1 MLSISYR
8 KCIST
13 SVSIH
18 YHFNHLNLQWHSD
31 DPGLNFTGPPQVLRD
46 EIGTAMTNIKSRTD
60 HTYMVR
66 KGRGRPKR
74 DSSRKRVKMYVWHR
88 LCVTLTLRM
97 PDATKLVAVS
107 FRLSEKLTLRIL
119 IATKVVAE
127 WRIDPSNICCYQ
139 SGSTLSVQELETP
152 ISSATTLVAN
162 EIRGVN
168 FSLNR
173 NECATN
179 LVAICIRGFN
189 F

>member
-1 MLSISYR
+1 
-8 KCIST
+8 
-13 SVSIH
+13 
-18 YHFNHLNLQWHSD
+18 
-31 DPGLNFTGPPQVLRD
+31 
-46 EIGTAMTNIKSRTD
+46 MTNIKSRTD

-66 KGRGRPKR
+66 KGRGRPRR

-139 SGSTLSVQELETP
+139 SGSTLSVQELEPP

-173 NECATN
+173 NACATN
-179 LVAICIRGFN
+179 LVAICIRGVN
-189 F
+189 FWPHWATKKSPDGTPLVQWYA

>member
-1 MLSISYR
+1 MRGISGTIVEEKPRSLYDLR
-8 KCIST
+8 
-13 SVSIH
+13 
-18 YHFNHLNLQWHSD
+18 
-31 DPGLNFTGPPQVLRD
+31 QVLRD

-66 KGRGRPKR
+66 KGRGRPRR
-74 DSSRKRVKMYVWHR
+74 DSSRKRVQMYVWHR

-139 SGSTLSVQELETP
+139 SGSTLSVQELEPP

-173 NECATN
+173 NACATN
-179 LVAICIRGFN
+179 LVAICIRGVN
-189 F
+189 FWPHWATKKSPDGTPLGKMV